1 MLSVKLS
8 EGSHYMK
15 MCLKL
20 GYCALSL
27 SPSVDATMCT
37 FWGFSSLF
45 VEVETFWWVF
55 SLPKLDCGKS
65 LCEVASVFV
74 CVHPLNKDVSQAITG
89 TFFQCL
95 LLLSFLDESCNKF
108 DNNMLIRGDMN
119 FKISWDSSESILLV
133 LVNSALLISSMI
145 ISYSNSIACWDVE
158 TMSLTWWSQAC
169 QTKECVRSDKSWWG
183 GDI

>member
-1 MLSVKLS
+1 
-8 EGSHYMK
+8 MK

-65 LCEVASVFV
+65 LCEVASVCL
-74 CVHPLNKDVSQAITG
+74 CVHPLNKDVYQAITG
-89 TFFQCL
+89 TFF
-95 LLLSFLDESCNKF
+95 SAFFFLVFLMNPVTSL
-108 DNNMLIRGDMN
+108 MLICGDMN
-119 FKISWDSSESILLV
+119 LPRLSWVSLESSTCPV
-133 LVNSALLISSMI
+133 LVNSALLIFSTI
-145 ISYSNSIACWDVE
+145 ISYSNSIACWHVE
-158 TMSLTWWSQAC
+158 TMSSTWWSQAW
-169 QTKECVRSDKSWWG
+169 QTKWLRSKW
-183 GDI
+183 

>member
-1 MLSVKLS
+1 
-8 EGSHYMK
+8 MK
-15 MCLKL
+15 MCLKI

-65 LCEVASVFV
+65 LCEVASVCV

-108 DNNMLIRGDMN
+108 DNMLICGDMN
-119 FKISWDSSESILLV
+119 LPRISWVSLESSTCPV
-133 LVNSALLISSMI
+133 LVNSTLLIFSVI
-145 ISYSNSIACWDVE
+145 ISYSNSIACWRVE
-158 TMSLTWWSQAC
+158 TMSSTWWSQAC
-169 QTKECVRSDKSWWG
+169 QTKWLRSKW
-183 GDI
+183 